1 MSFVRAAIG
10 GLALSFVVQ
19 SCGILPLRVQARAA
33 WAEKAPPPPK
43 EKKGGDEKSP
53 RDKTDAADGK
63 NVP

>member
-10 GLALSFVVQ
+10 GLALFFFAQ
-19 SCGILPLRVQARAA
+19 FCGVLPLRIQARAA
-33 WAEKAPPPPK
+33 WAQKKEPPK